1 MSTEAEKPW
10 PNRVY
15 SWYVVALLVIS
26 YASGVVDRI
35 VIGLLVKPIKED
47 LNLSDTEIGIIQ
59 GLAFALFYSLF
70 TLPIGFL
77 VDRWSRKTVVWGGS
91 FIWSCGTIAGGLSN
105 SIWSLFASRVVMG
118 AGEATIT
125 PGSSSL
131 IADYFPPKDRPRAYG
146 VFAMGGSIGIGIAY
160 LLGGVAI
167 GFADTVRSWMPSLLG
182 GFADWHIVF
191 FIVGVPGVLLAIL
204 MALTIREPERRGGY
218 VPQGTKIS
226 LVPLWRELSTN
237 RIALMA
243 VMMGTIMNVMIVNAQ
258 LAWFPTLFVRVHE
271 WEPTRIA
278 MALALVGVPFGIIS
292 AITAGWSLTWLA
304 KRGRT
309 DGPILVMML
318 QCAAWAVFG
327 TAKCLVPTPELAL
340 IGHVCTSLFATWAIT
355 AALTA
360 LNQVTPNQL
369 RGQVVAVYTLL
380 TGLVGIA
387 VGSGAVGLL
396 SDYVFNYQTGIA
408 PALALV
414 CLTGGLAGIAMLA
427 YGRNSYRVAVQRAAN
442 WGEGN

>member
-10 PNRVY
+10 PNRAY

-105 SIWSLFASRVVMG
+105 SFWSLFASRVVMG

-191 FIVGVPGVLLAIL
+191 FIVGVPGVLLA
-204 MALTIREPERRGGY
+204 R
-218 VPQGTKIS
+218 
-226 LVPLWRELSTN
+226 
-237 RIALMA
+237 
-243 VMMGTIMNVMIVNAQ
+243 
-258 LAWFPTLFVRVHE
+258 
-271 WEPTRIA
+271 
-278 MALALVGVPFGIIS
+278 
-292 AITAGWSLTWLA
+292 
-304 KRGRT
+304 
-309 DGPILVMML
+309 
-318 QCAAWAVFG
+318 
-327 TAKCLVPTPELAL
+327 
-340 IGHVCTSLFATWAIT
+340 
-355 AALTA
+355 
-360 LNQVTPNQL
+360 
-369 RGQVVAVYTLL
+369 
-380 TGLVGIA
+380 
-387 VGSGAVGLL
+387 
-396 SDYVFNYQTGIA
+396 
-408 PALALV
+408 
-414 CLTGGLAGIAMLA
+414 
-427 YGRNSYRVAVQRAAN
+427 
-442 WGEGN
+442 